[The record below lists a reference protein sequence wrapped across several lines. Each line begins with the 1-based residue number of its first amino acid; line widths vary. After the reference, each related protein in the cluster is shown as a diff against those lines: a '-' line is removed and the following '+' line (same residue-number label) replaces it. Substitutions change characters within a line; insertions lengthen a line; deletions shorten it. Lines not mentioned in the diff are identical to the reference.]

1 MRTLKTHLKIIP
13 LRNLLNRE
21 ASDFP
26 NVATRVLK
34 SNQSYNCL
42 QLTPVEWQN
51 RSRGGSGEICTRFF
65 FWGMF
70 PARWNELV
78 CGAGARAAGAGAAP
92 PVRVLPPGWDGA
104 ATEGVAGGFCP
115 RFPLP
120 SGQGEFLWLFLN
132 RWYLQAQIIQYTV
145 FKKAK
150 CGTRGVG
157 F

>member
-1 MRTLKTHLKIIP
+1 MRTLKTQLKIIP

-26 NVATRVLK
+26 NAATRLSK

-51 RSRGGSGEICTRFF
+51 RSREGSGEIRTRFF
-65 FWGMF
+65 FRGMF

-92 PVRVLPPGWDGA
+92 PVRVLPP
-104 ATEGVAGGFCP
+104 AGMGRPRWLCP
-115 RFPLP
+115 RFPPP
-120 SGQGEFLWLFLN
+120 SGQGEFLRLFLN
-132 RWYLQAQIIQYTV
+132 RWYLQASIIQCTV